1 MNGAI
6 SLLVCS
12 LAVAA
17 DPTPNVVTVT
27 VEPTE
32 LTLSHPRFGH
42 RLLVTGIDNA
52 GRAVDLTAEAVW
64 SARDNTVAEV
74 RNGRIVPRG
83 NGQTV
88 VSAVVAG
95 KRLEVP
101 VHVNGFHADPPISLR
116 LELEPVLTKAGCNA
130 GACHGAQYGKGG
142 FNTLAVRRRSECRLH
157 RLVRD
162 ALGRRINVHRACGQS
177 APDEAEQPGKPRRRK
192 PLAQGHAGI

>member
-1 MNGAI
+1 MHAAI
-6 SLLVCS
+6 AFLVCS

-27 VEPTE
+27 VEPAE

-52 GRAVDLTAEAVW
+52 GRAVDLTSEAVW

-101 VHVNGFHADPPISLR
+101 VRVNGFQADPSGQPAVGSR
-116 LELEPVLTKAGCNA
+116 T
-130 GACHGAQYGKGG
+130 AC
-142 FNTLAVRRRSECRLH
+142 
-157 RLVRD
+157 
-162 ALGRRINVHRACGQS
+162 
-177 APDEAEQPGKPRRRK
+177 
-192 PLAQGHAGI
+192 

>member
-1 MNGAI
+1 MNAAI
-6 SLLVCS
+6 AF
-12 LAVAA
+12 LALTVAA

-27 VEPTE
+27 VEPAE

-52 GRAVDLTAEAVW
+52 GRAVDLTSEAVW
-64 SARDNTVAEV
+64 SARDNTVADV

-88 VSAVVAG
+88 VSAEVAG

-101 VHVNGFHADPPISLR
+101 VRVNGFHADPPVSLR
-116 LELEPVLTKAGCNA
+116 LEVEPVLTKTGCNA

-142 FNTLAVRRRSECRLH
+142 FKLSLFGDDPNADHSVVTARCPRPARQRHRTWRRVC
-157 RLVRD
+157 
-162 ALGRRINVHRACGQS
+162 C
-177 APDEAEQPGKPRRRK
+177 
-192 PLAQGHAGI
+192 